1 MVADVYSWT
10 IDANEFNAIMD
21 KYTRE
26 TIEEQLESAITS
38 ICVYDVIF
46 SLVKKEIEAK
56 KKSQVLL
63 VLNLN
68 VESPTYFSHFEI

>member
-1 MVADVYSWT
+1 MEEV
-10 IDANEFNAIMD
+10 MD

>member
-1 MVADVYSWT
+1 
-10 IDANEFNAIMD
+10 MD